1 MHAYGGAKSGM
12 AQALQSIASEGWIPL
27 AAAMVGTVGKQ
38 PLWAELGLRP
48 VVGTTLDIKLGP
60 RPLQHRDV
68 ALLLSC
74 WKRWN
79 FRSVADSAINTWL
92 KGANTAYGPDCEDS
106 PYFRCR
112 NMDEI
117 DRARIAPS

>member
-1 MHAYGGAKSGM
+1 
-12 AQALQSIASEGWIPL
+12 
-27 AAAMVGTVGKQ
+27 MVGTISKQ
-38 PLWAELGLRP
+38 PLWADLGLRR
-48 VVGTTLDIKLGP
+48 VVGITLDIKLGP

-74 WKRWN
+74 WKRWD
-79 FRSVADSAINTWL
+79 FKSVADSAINTWL

-112 NMDEI
+112 NMDEFEVMEPETELQQ
-117 DRARIAPS
+117 RPGLEVVMTGCTFVRWS